1 MVLLYL
7 GSQKNC
13 ALNCC
18 KPVGAGVTEVPRQYH
33 HILTYQLTLSQ
44 PGGTNYSQHIT
55 TAPPH
60 GFLDVPTVLCCEV
73 ELRFR
78 LVET

>member
-18 KPVGAGVTEVPRQYH
+18 KPVGAGGAGGTKTVP

-55 TAPPH
+55 TAPPPRI
-60 GFLDVPTVLCCEV
+60 FRPTYGPVL
-73 ELRFR
+73 
-78 LVET
+78 